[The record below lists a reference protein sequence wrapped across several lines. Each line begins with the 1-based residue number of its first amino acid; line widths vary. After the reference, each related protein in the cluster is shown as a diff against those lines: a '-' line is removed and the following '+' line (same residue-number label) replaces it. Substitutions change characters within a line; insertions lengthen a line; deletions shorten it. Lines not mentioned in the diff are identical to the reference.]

1 MFEVSARVSPLAAAV
16 DHLLGVSGPAARH
29 HLLLLSSGS
38 VPGVFPFDFER
49 VLDFDVLRLEVLYLL
64 SVAPEVGV
72 EQIQHHGILRLVRV
86 LHRMVLVDLAE
97 ANKQLPWLR
106 GPGIAIRYINACA
119 GAHVMRLNLPGI
131 LIDTLR
137 ILTAI
142 VIIVIVF

>member
-1 MFEVSARVSPLAAAV
+1 M
-16 DHLLGVSGPAARH
+16 
-29 HLLLLSSGS
+29 LLSSGS
-38 VPGVFPFDFER
+38 VPVVFPFDFER